1 MHDGLTN
8 RYSLEMDGKLLT
20 LVPLTPNQI
29 YDEQL
34 KLKTR
39 KMVENK
45 SLYIRETYFTNKVL
59 SCFDDDV
66 IS

>member
-45 SLYIRETYFTNKVL
+45 SLYIRETYFANKVL

>member
-1 MHDGLTN
+1 
-8 RYSLEMDGKLLT
+8 MDGKLLT

-45 SLYIRETYFTNKVL
+45 SLYIRETYFANKVL